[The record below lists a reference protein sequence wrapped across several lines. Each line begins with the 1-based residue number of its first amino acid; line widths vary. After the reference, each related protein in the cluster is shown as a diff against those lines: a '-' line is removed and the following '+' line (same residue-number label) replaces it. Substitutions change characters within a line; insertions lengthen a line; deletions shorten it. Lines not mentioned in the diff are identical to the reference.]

1 MTGFFKSFYRF
12 FSKSLHIHFN
22 LSQNVFLSYCLTG
35 WWWLQKK
42 DQLVA
47 KKKMLEGICSNT
59 AYFVYIRSIS
69 NIAEHKKSLKFN
81 FFFISK
87 FKLDRVYGKMVND
100 TRFRVIYIYYIR
112 DTKQQ
117 QSTYLMIN
125 IADSIPS
132 ISSFRGCQW

>member
-1 MTGFFKSFYRF
+1 
-12 FSKSLHIHFN
+12 
-22 LSQNVFLSYCLTG
+22 
-35 WWWLQKK
+35 
-42 DQLVA
+42 
-47 KKKMLEGICSNT
+47 MLEGICSNT

-69 NIAEHKKSLKFN
+69 SIAEHKKSLKIN
-81 FFFISK
+81 FFFVSK

-100 TRFRVIYIYYIR
+100 TRFRVIYINYIR

-132 ISSFRGCQW
+132 ISGFLGCQ